1 MQTTPTQSPVT
12 SIAAVSPPSGD
23 RLMTEKEAAEYLAV
37 SVRTLQDKRL
47 RGGGPRFVKLF
58 RSVRYRLSDLDGF
71 IAAATRAHTSEE
83 GRA

>member
-12 SIAAVSPPSGD
+12 SVAAVLPPSGD

-47 RGGGPRFVKLF
+47 RGGGPLFVKLF

-71 IAAATRAHTSEE
+71 IAAATRAHTSE
-83 GRA
+83 